1 MSEFSRWLTRKYP
14 EYLLEQD
21 APMQQNA
28 PAQSAAEILRQRLQK
43 KAAGGQGGTPM
54 QQNQDAAQ
62 AAAER
67 LKQRMQQRQNAG
79 TGAAAAGAGA
89 NPNASNEVKTGFN
102 EEYGEYVR
110 KIGEKHNNQCTEN
123 LGNYIKWMSTELN
136 KKNDPYSDVR
146 QWGYGF
152 PDNIFEDWLINYH
165 PINITKLDYVVNR
178 WRIIGRII
186 QNEDKENLVNRGKKT
201 VYNFLLENPQ
211 IIDKFI
217 SEIDKEVKKLENSFE
232 RGQLCVKETLKIEK
246 YKTDKLLDLKNKIIK
261 IKGNSPDSSGQGG
274 TR

>member
-1 MSEFSRWLTRKYP
+1 
-14 EYLLEQD
+14 LEQD
-21 APMQQNA
+21 TPPMQQNA
-28 PAQSAAEILRQRLQK
+28 PAQSAAEILRQRQQK
-43 KAAGGQGGTPM
+43 RAAGGQGGAPM
-54 QQNQDAAQ
+54 QQNQDNAQ

-79 TGAAAAGAGA
+79 AGAGGTGAAGAAGAGAGA

-102 EEYGEYVR
+102 QEYGEYVQ

-123 LGNYIKWMSTELN
+123 LGYYIRWMSTELN
-136 KKNDPYSDVR
+136 KKGDQYSNIR
-146 QWGYGF
+146 GWGRGF
-152 PDNIFEDWLINYH
+152 PDNIVEDWLINYH
-165 PINITKLDYVVNR
+165 PLTITDLYYVVNR

-186 QNEDKENLVNRGKKT
+186 ENEDKEYHALGRKKT
-201 VYNFLLENPQ
+201 DYDLLLENPQ

-217 SEIDKEVKKLENSFE
+217 SEIDKEVKKLENSPQ